1 MVKHNTGQTRRRF
14 IKTTAGSSAA
24 VGLGTLAGCVS
35 SRGESREAV
44 GSVANLENSYW
55 LSWQKGYEE
64 ACETFGYDTNLQ
76 TNGGD
81 VDQQQSQFDTAV
93 ASMVEMIVGQTYTN
107 AAALSL
113 AETAV
118 AGEVPTILAV
128 TIADWYTPLD
138 AGSQYVQFFTPHFA
152 NHAYASAKVLF
163 EEMGGE
169 GSFVHIEGNRGTAP
183 NTGRNIGLEAAL
195 EEYPDIERLEPVLQG
210 NFIRTDARDAMSDL
224 ISTHGDDIEG
234 FFGQN
239 DDVAIGGLQRLEE
252 SGYDVP
258 VVGIDAT
265 EPALERIRDGRMAG
279 SVSGMGPWQAGWS
292 IAKAHD
298 FIEGY
303 ELSDAERMMTFNAP
317 LVVADPDEW
326 RDRIG
331 DEIAL
336 PIIEVDQ
343 YEDAI
348 FDGETPYD
356 WKQMS
361 KAEVGEE
368 EWDPQI
374 GMSPMGRD
382 DLQGVLDWDDDDV
395 PDGYSLPEVYDD
407 TDELATVQ
415 STYDE
420 QFDTDPLQEQS

>member
-14 IKTTAGSSAA
+14 VKNTASGCVA
-24 VGLGTLAGCVS
+24 VGIGTLAGCVS
-35 SRGESREAV
+35 SRDSTEEAV

-64 ACETFGYDTNLQ
+64 ACEAFGYDTNLQ

-81 VDQQQSQFDTAV
+81 VDEQQSQFDTAI
-93 ASMVEMIVGQTYTN
+93 ASMAKMIVGQTYTN

-118 AGEVPTILAV
+118 VGEVPTILAV
-128 TIADWYTPLD
+128 TIADWFTPMD
-138 AGSQYVQFFTPHFA
+138 AGPEYVQFFTPHFV
-152 NHAYASAKVLF
+152 NHGYTAATVLF

-169 GSFVHIEGNRGTAP
+169 GTFVHIEGNRGEAP
-183 NTGRNIGLEAAL
+183 NTGRNIGLELAL

-210 NFIRTDARDAMSDL
+210 NFVRTEANDAMSDL

-239 DDVAIGGLQRLEE
+239 DDVAIGGLQMLEE
-252 SGYDVP
+252 HGYDVP

-265 EPALERIRDGRMAG
+265 EPALERIRDGRMSG
-279 SVSGMGPWQAGWS
+279 TVSGMGPWQAGWS
-292 IAKAHD
+292 VAKAHD

-317 LVVADPDEW
+317 LVVNDPDDW

-331 DEIAL
+331 DDIAL
-336 PIIEVDQ
+336 SIVDVDLYEEVIF
-343 YEDAI
+343 ED
-348 FDGETPYD
+348 ETPYD
-356 WKQMS
+356 WEQMS
-361 KAEVGEE
+361 KAEVGEDA
-368 EWDPQI
+368 WDPQI
-374 GMSPMGRD
+374 EMRPMGREEIME
-382 DLQGVLDWDDDDV
+382 VLDWDDDDI
-395 PDGYSLPEVYDD
+395 PDGYSLPDVYDD
-407 TDELATVQ
+407 DDELSTVKE
-415 STYDE
+415 TYE
-420 QFDTDPLQEQS
+420 EHFEMDPLEA

>member
-1 MVKHNTGQTRRRF
+1 MVKHNTGQTRRDF
-14 IKTTAGSSAA
+14 VKTTAAGSAA
-24 VGLGTLAGCVS
+24 AGLAGLAGCVGS
-35 SRGESREAV
+35 GDDGPEAV

-55 LSWQKGYEE
+55 LSWEKGYEE
-64 ACETFGYDTNLQ
+64 ACEAFGYETNLQ
-76 TNGGD
+76 TNGGN

-93 ASMVEMIVGQTYTN
+93 SNMADMIVGQTYTN
-107 AAALSL
+107 AAAISL
-113 AETAV
+113 AETCV
-118 AGEVPTILAV
+118 QGGVPTVLAV

-138 AGSQYVQFFTPHFA
+138 AGPEYVQFFTPHFV
-152 NHAYASAKVLF
+152 NHAYTSAKVLF

-183 NTGRNIGLEAAL
+183 NTGRNAGLELAL

-224 ISTHGDDIEG
+224 ISTHGDDIDG

-265 EPALERIRDGRMAG
+265 EPALERIREGRMVG

-292 IAKAHD
+292 VAKAHD

-303 ELSDAERMMTFNAP
+303 ELTDAERMMSFNAP
-317 LVVADPDEW
+317 LVVNDPDEW
-326 RDRIG
+326 RDRLG
-331 DEIAL
+331 DEIEL

-343 YEDAI
+343 YEADV

-356 WKQMS
+356 WTLMS
-361 KAEVGEE
+361 KAEAGEDA
-368 EWDPQI
+368 WDPQI
-374 GMSPMGRD
+374 GMSPMGRAD
-382 DLQGVLDWDDDDV
+382 IEELLDWDEDDRHD
-395 PDGYSLPEVYDD
+395 DYSLPDVYDD
-407 TDELATVQ
+407 DDELSTVEAL
-415 STYDE
+415 YDE
-420 QFDTDPLQEQS
+420 RFNSNPLQ

>member
-1 MVKHNTGQTRRRF
+1 MVKHNTEQTRRDF
-14 IKTTAGSSAA
+14 VKTTVAGSAA
-24 VGLGTLAGCVS
+24 AGLAGLAGCVGS
-35 SRGESREAV
+35 GDEDPEAV

-55 LSWQKGYEE
+55 LSWQRGYEE
-64 ACETFGYDTNLQ
+64 ACEAFGYKTNLQ
-76 TNGGD
+76 TNGGN

-93 ASMVEMIVGQTYTN
+93 SNMADMIVGQTYTN
-107 AAALSL
+107 AAAISL
-113 AETAV
+113 AETCV
-118 AGEVPTILAV
+118 QGGVPTILAV

-138 AGSQYVQFFTPHFA
+138 AGPEYVQFFTPHFV
-152 NHAYASAKVLF
+152 NHAYTSAKVLF

-183 NTGRNIGLEAAL
+183 NTGRNAGLELAL

-252 SGYDVP
+252 AGYDVP

-265 EPALERIRDGRMAG
+265 EPALERIRDGRMVG

-292 IAKAHD
+292 VAKAHD
-298 FIEGY
+298 FIQGY
-303 ELSDAERMMTFNAP
+303 ELTDAERMMSFNAP
-317 LVVADPDEW
+317 LVVNDPDEW
-326 RDRIG
+326 SDRIG
-331 DEIAL
+331 DEIEL

-343 YEDAI
+343 YEADI

-356 WKQMS
+356 WELMS
-361 KAEVGEE
+361 KAESGEDA
-368 EWDPQI
+368 WDPQI
-374 GMSPMGRD
+374 GMSPMGRAD
-382 DLQGVLDWDDDDV
+382 IEELLEWDDDDRS
-395 PDGYSLPEVYDD
+395 DDYSLPSVYDD
-407 TDELATVQ
+407 DDELSTVQ
-415 STYDE
+415 ALYDE
-420 QFDTDPLQEQS
+420 QFNSNPLE